1 MGSALITTGGKPGEG
16 APARIEPIE
25 SAMSSL
31 ESLAGLEG
39 VADDPNGHAAADEP
53 TDETAGR
60 AVDGSEL
67 ARIVREWEALKES
80 ERRNGADTT
89 IQIADV
95 ADCAGEERSAAFS
108 VLSQY
113 AMLALDEKA
122 APCADVLGVIG
133 SVVGGGPHLKAFQR
147 VFRLIDRV
155 AEGMR
160 ALPSKEPQF
169 VLALAWDVTGVAEH
183 WQRMALKNTPEG
195 RAANDRLDA
204 AMRLF
209 QYAQGGMIGT
219 DIDGFIDQVRSMEIE
234 ADSLAKTGAG
244 GTGRDIDHAGRRFG
258 QALGVRVDSRVAT
271 GCVAESCRTRHTVRR
286 RGSCRCRSSWRRRG
300 ATLQQRARCAVGNG
314 SRQREEKL
322 SGGDH
327 PRCLGDGQ
335 RRVER
340 RYDAIG
346 FHVRLFAG
354 ALPT

>member
-1 MGSALITTGGKPGEG
+1 MKHTDDSLQTAIYRSAREELDDVVWRIKRSHLDRGTEWNDMAVIAHDNATVRQFGERLRRDGVPVRYSSVTRPLKSEPFVQGLFALIELAQLREQGLDGTDMSLKNIGAFARSRIAALMGSALITTGGKPGEG

-209 QYAQGGMIGT
+209 QYA
-219 DIDGFIDQVRSMEIE
+219 RA
-234 ADSLAKTGAG
+234 AD
-244 GTGRDIDHAGRRFG
+244 R
-258 QALGVRVDSRVAT
+258 
-271 GCVAESCRTRHTVRR
+271 
-286 RGSCRCRSSWRRRG
+286 
-300 ATLQQRARCAVGNG
+300 NG
-314 SRQREEKL
+314 
-322 SGGDH
+322 
-327 PRCLGDGQ
+327 
-335 RRVER
+335 
-340 RYDAIG
+340 Y
-346 FHVRLFAG
+346 
-354 ALPT
+354 

>member
-234 ADSLAKTGAG
+234 ADSLAKTGPVEQAVTLTTPAG
-244 GTGRDIDHAGRRFG
+244 ASGRHWACVWIP
-258 QALGVRVDSRVAT
+258 ALQQDVWPNL
-271 GCVAESCRTRHTVRR
+271 AER
-286 RGSCRCRSSWRRRG
+286 
-300 ATLQQRARCAVGNG
+300 ATLFGGEDLADVVLHGDAAAQPCSSGHDARLETVLASEKKSFLVRSPAV
-314 SRQREEKL
+314 
-322 SGGDH
+322 
-327 PRCLGDGQ
+327 PR
-335 RRVER
+335 
-340 RYDAIG
+340 
-346 FHVRLFAG
+346 
-354 ALPT
+354 